1 MGQDTNISDLTR
13 EQLEQ
18 EYRDVNFKLQ
28 TYRWLEEEIEKLD
41 KYVERLKSEE
51 NYWWPREGRIEQ
63 VRSAIGYFRGQRDS
77 AYRVLAALIEHCVI
91 SLRAIHMIAKST
103 YGMTHRQ
110 KNARMD
116 VLCDTIGEAIQNL
129 MQDKDRDPQ
138 YFCHEPFSRK
148 DWDFRK
154 LAGENYRMTREIKCL
169 KKKLEELESEAEP
182 CGNGDGGNRKE
193 APDQEIDF

>member
-1 MGQDTNISDLTR
+1 MGQGINISDLTR

-18 EYRDVNFKLQ
+18 EYRDVNVKLQ
-28 TYRWLEEEIEKLD
+28 GYRWLEEEIEKLD
-41 KYVERLKSEE
+41 NYVERLKGEE
-51 NYWWPREGRIEQ
+51 NYWWPSGGHIKEVQ
-63 VRSAIGYFRGQRDS
+63 WAIGYFRDQRDS
-77 AYRVLAALIEHCVI
+77 AYRTLAALIEHCII

-103 YGMTHRQ
+103 YGMTHQQ

-129 MQDKDRDPQ
+129 VQDKDRDPQ

-154 LAGENYRMTREIKCL
+154 LAGENYRMSQEIQDL
-169 KKKLEELESEAEP
+169 KEKLEELGPAAGIE
-182 CGNGDGGNRKE
+182 GNEEEG
-193 APDQEIDF
+193 APF